1 MPHLVIGQL
10 LLKSCFVLWK
20 SRTTLQL
27 YLHSAKSQKQSTS
40 PLQLMQYFWFN
51 SLKWRWN
58 SALQSS
64 LFDLKSAVV
73 VVQRQ
78 HHKNSM
84 TVPIL
89 NNTKIN
95 SPSLLLTSNL
105 KKNRQ
110 TNKHI
115 IRKKKCK
122 HFPRVWNITVFF
134 EMRSVNNYS
143 AFNFVN
149 MAVTCNH
156 TYTPRKCK
164 I

>member
-64 LFDLKSAVV
+64 LFDLKSLWWWYRGNITKTLWLSQYLIILKLTV
-73 VVQRQ
+73 
-78 HHKNSM
+78 HHFFSFNIKFEK
-84 TVPIL
+84 TE
-89 NNTKIN
+89 
-95 SPSLLLTSNL
+95 
-105 KKNRQ
+105 